1 MEWQDVL
8 EHPSLRD
15 LPFKIETNEWG
26 QVVMSPATNKHSL
39 YQGEFVWLL
48 RNEMGGGR
56 AFTECSLDT
65 PKGVKVADVVWT
77 SEAFIGEHGEQTPYP
92 QAPEICVE
100 IISPSNTQM
109 EMQEKITLYLAK
121 GAREVW
127 LCEDGGRVRFFGHK
141 GEMERSNLAPDFP
154 TSVTI

>member
-1 MEWQDVL
+1 MKWQDVL

-26 QVVMSPATNKHSL
+26 QVVMSPATNKHGRL
-39 YQGEFVWLL
+39 QMRVARLLEDLLGGEALV
-48 RNEMGGGR
+48 
-56 AFTECSLDT
+56 ECSVDT
-65 PKGVKVADVVWT
+65 SRGVKVADVAWM
-77 SEAFIGEHGEQTPYP
+77 SDAFAAKYGEQTPYP

-100 IISPSNTQM
+100 VLSPSNTQA

-127 LCEDGGRVRFFGHK
+127 LCEDTGRMCFFSYE
-141 GEMERSNLAPDFP
+141 GEMERSALAPDFP
-154 TSVTI
+154 TSITL